1 MLRNTIERLSN
12 YFYSGQAGLVL
23 TSNEP
28 EECLRELAEAAR
40 ATLSTDEQW
49 QLAFWDAADG
59 LTDEYGNQIRAGED
73 GVIDADIA
81 ALGVPQ
87 EQSQKIGLHD
97 TLELVLGA
105 ARTRQYREE
114 TGESKPEDET
124 LRILCVRN
132 FDRHLSPSGPQGP
145 IDSGILIYVQKIVN
159 EGQGTKVFL
168 IMQTTP
174 GYELPPELAEHCE
187 FVNHDLPDSEE
198 RITILTDLGL
208 EAETIGE
215 PVLNATAGLS
225 RAKTSQYAAET
236 IANDGYLN
244 PISVFQKKA
253 SHLSRASK
261 LDVWSPEF
269 DTKIKLWPKPS
280 VEELTE
286 ATDVTMIME
295 ETHASNKE
303 LDEGDIRVR
312 LNYME
317 KGKKVERW
325 LDPMEKEY
333 FESMYRPE
341 RDYYSLKSV
350 VGLSGLKAFLKTGFR
365 PDVPDRAKMKHVL
378 MLGVPGTGKSFM
390 MQCCSGEF
398 STPLSTMQSNNLYSK
413 WLGDTDK
420 IMARMLETVGMI
432 GGILAIDEFQ
442 RFLPSSNGDGG
453 ESSGVESRL
462 LGTLLTWFN
471 NQNSNLVLSAANNIS
486 NLPDEITRSG
496 RVDALMFVG
505 FPGEEARKA
514 AWDMY
519 LHRHEMDVKQAL
531 PKDEHWTPADIMS
544 CCRLAELQECSVMHA
559 SRWITPSYE
568 KNPKQMDDLMDWAEQ
583 AGCICA
589 ESGDRF
595 IHPRKLKSANK
606 SVTKVRRKVRPKKAE
621 ANE

>member
-1 MLRNTIERLSN
+1 MPNTIERLSN
-12 YFYSGQAGLVL
+12 YFYSGQSGLVL
-23 TSNEP
+23 TSTEP
-28 EECLRELAEAAR
+28 EECLRELAEVTR
-40 ATLSTDEQW
+40 ASQGTDDRW
-49 QLAFWDAADG
+49 QLMFWDAADG
-59 LTDEYGNQIRAGED
+59 LTDAYNSPVKLDSNEPT
-73 GVIDADIA
+73 DADIA

-87 EQSQKIGLHD
+87 EKSFKIGLHD
-97 TLELVLGA
+97 TLEMLLST
-105 ARTRQYREE
+105 ARGREFRVE
-114 TGESKPEDET
+114 TGESKDEDET
-124 LRILCVRN
+124 GQILCIRN
-132 FDRHLSPSGPQGP
+132 FDRHLSPAGPQGP
-145 IDSGILIYVQKIVN
+145 IDAGLLIYVQKIVN
-159 EGQGTKVFL
+159 EGQGTKVVL

-174 GYELPPELAEHCE
+174 GYELPPELSEHCE
-187 FVNHDLPDSEE
+187 FVNYDLPDSEE
-198 RITILTDLGL
+198 RVGILTDLGVNA
-208 EAETIGE
+208 EAIKE

-225 RAKTSQYAAET
+225 RAKTAQYVAET
-236 IANDGYLN
+236 MSAYGYLN
-244 PISVFQKKA
+244 PSSVFQKKA
-253 SHLSRASK
+253 RHLSRASK

-269 DTKIKLWPKPS
+269 DTKIRLWPKPS
-280 VEELTE
+280 VEELAN
-286 ATDVTMIME
+286 ATDVTMISE
-295 ETHASNKE
+295 ETQTSNKKLGE
-303 LDEGDIRVR
+303 DEIRVR
-312 LNYME
+312 LSYME
-317 KGKKVERW
+317 NDKKVERW
-325 LDPMEKEY
+325 LDPLEKEY
-333 FESMYRPE
+333 FESTYRPE

-350 VGLSGLKAFLKTGFR
+350 VGLAGLKAFLKTGFR

-420 IMARMLETVGMI
+420 ILARMLETVGMI

-442 RFLPSSNGDGG
+442 RFLPSSNGGGG

-519 LHRHEMDVKQAL
+519 LHRHELDMKQAL

-544 CCRLAELQECSVMHA
+544 CCRLAELQKCSVLHA

-568 KNPKQMDDLMDWAEQ
+568 KNQKQMDDLMDWAEQ

-595 IHPRKLKSANK
+595 VHPRKVKSANK
-606 SVTKVRRKVRPKKAE
+606 SVTKVRRKIRSNPADV
-621 ANE
+621 NE